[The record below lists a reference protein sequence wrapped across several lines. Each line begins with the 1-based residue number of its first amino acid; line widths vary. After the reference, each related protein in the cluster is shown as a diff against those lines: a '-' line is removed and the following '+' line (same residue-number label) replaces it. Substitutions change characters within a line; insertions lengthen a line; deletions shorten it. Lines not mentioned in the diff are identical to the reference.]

1 MSKSCDCKEDDVC
14 PICLDSVLDEI
25 NKRNQIINV
34 SGNVS
39 EKELLKRQ
47 IEAEIEIKQAL
58 ITMISSSEYIKKTKN
73 EILSLK
79 LLYDICNR
87 TH

>member
-1 MSKSCDCKEDDVC
+1 MSKSCDCKNREDDVC

-25 NKRNQIINV
+25 NKRNQIIK
-34 SGNVS
+34 
-39 EKELLKRQ
+39 KELLKTQ
-47 IEAEIEIKQAL
+47 IEAEIELKQAL
-58 ITMISSSEYIKKTKN
+58 ITMISNSEFIKKTEN